1 MAAEQWG
8 MVTSVQAGAVV
19 VSRNDLSRL
28 VADGALEPVV
38 GASRVYRLAGAPP
51 DPVLDGLRAA
61 WLQLGDAQTAS
72 ERLRLPDAVVRG
84 RSATVAHRLGDLL
97 AEVHE
102 FYVTSRR
109 QLRRRDV
116 QMRVRPELPPV
127 DRTVVDGLPVTTVA
141 RTVVDLLAEAEDAS
155 AVSRICQDAVR
166 AGMLD
171 VETLARAVEPYASA
185 YGVGT
190 GSGLAELLLGEPAV
204 SQERM

>member
-1 MAAEQWG
+1 MSRGVALGRLSGVAAEQWG
-8 MVTSVQAGAVV
+8 MVTSSQARVAA

-28 VADGALEPVV
+28 VADGALESVV
-38 GASRVYRLAGAPP
+38 GASRVYRLTGAPP

-61 WLQLGDAQTAS
+61 WLQLGDARKSS
-72 ERLRLPDAVVRG
+72 ERLQRPDAVVRG

-116 QMRVRPELPPV
+116 QVRVRPELSSV
-127 DRTVVDGLPVTTVA
+127 DRLPVTTVV
-141 RTVVDLLAEAEDAS
+141 RTVADLLAEAEDAS

-171 VETLARAVEPYASA
+171 VETLARAVDPYASS
-185 YGVGT
+185 YGFGA
-190 GSGLAELLLGEPAV
+190 GSGLAELLL
-204 SQERM
+204 